1 MLLVTYT
8 EKNAYDEMY
17 MYSTLRG
24 MLYNEFII
32 DQVSSVKVAGYRPRS
47 LFASLDLDFASLLSS
62 TRFAS
67 HAPGIV

>member
-32 DQVSSVKVAGYRPRS
+32 DQVKVAGYRPRS